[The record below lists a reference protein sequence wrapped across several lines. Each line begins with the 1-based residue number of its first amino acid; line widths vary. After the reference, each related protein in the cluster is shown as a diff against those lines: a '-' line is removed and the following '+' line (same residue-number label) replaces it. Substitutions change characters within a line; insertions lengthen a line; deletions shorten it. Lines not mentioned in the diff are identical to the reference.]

1 MEDDGNWCNFD
12 VAQAPVLVAWVTR
25 KERCV
30 VTDAVKANWSMP
42 WILVARATRIES
54 FQPLNATE
62 NAPDSLYNNALY
74 VFNCNSLC
82 NSLYLSDSNA
92 KYANPFIHS
101 CILMYP
107 IHQYY
112 TPTHNLCIHSYP
124 NHSLMQYN
132 SQDNAMLFI
141 HAGLITVRYIHTTC
155 SAIRTVTEI
164 PLYV

>member
-1 MEDDGNWCNFD
+1 
-12 VAQAPVLVAWVTR
+12 
-25 KERCV
+25 
-30 VTDAVKANWSMP
+30 MP

-62 NAPDSLYNNALY
+62 HAPASLYNNALY

-101 CILMYP
+101 CIPMHP

-112 TPTHNLCIHSYP
+112 TPTHNSCIHSYP

-132 SQDNAMLFI
+132 SQDTVADSLLQYYSYTRVSLRFGIYNCIYCTYTLLVVLF
-141 HAGLITVRYIHTTC
+141 GR
-155 SAIRTVTEI
+155 
-164 PLYV
+164 

>member
-1 MEDDGNWCNFD
+1 
-12 VAQAPVLVAWVTR
+12 
-25 KERCV
+25 
-30 VTDAVKANWSMP
+30 MP

-62 NAPDSLYNNALY
+62 NALYNNALY

-101 CILMYP
+101 CIPMHT

-112 TPTHNLCIHSYP
+112 TPTHNSCIHSYP

-164 PLYV
+164 PLYVQFLAIGLHYVKVQYTKAVAQPINMFAKTTMRIVTGL

>member
-1 MEDDGNWCNFD
+1 MGVRSSQLVMGKTDGP
-12 VAQAPVLVAWVTR
+12 A
-25 KERCV
+25 
-30 VTDAVKANWSMP
+30 
-42 WILVARATRIES
+42 
-54 FQPLNATE
+54 
-62 NAPDSLYNNALY
+62 SLYNNALY
-74 VFNCNSLC
+74 VCNCNSLC

-101 CILMYP
+101 CIPMYP

-112 TPTHNLCIHSYP
+112 NPTHNSCIHSYP

-132 SQDNAMLFI
+132 SQDNAMLFV